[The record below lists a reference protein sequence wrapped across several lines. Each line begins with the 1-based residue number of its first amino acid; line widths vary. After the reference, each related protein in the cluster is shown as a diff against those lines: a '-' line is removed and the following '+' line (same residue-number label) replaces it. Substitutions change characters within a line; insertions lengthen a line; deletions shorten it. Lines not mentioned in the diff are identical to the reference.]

1 LARPHGGRVRFAWRD
16 SVGVRFAWRQRVR
29 VIANGETVEIDDG
42 ARLTD
47 LFEVLGVQAKWVVAE
62 VNGEAVD
69 RAAMSGVS
77 LSEGDRIE
85 LVRAVA
91 GG

>member
-1 LARPHGGRVRFAWRD
+1 MRV
-16 SVGVRFAWRQRVR
+16 V
-29 VIANGETVEIDDG
+29 ANGDDVTLADG
-42 ARLTD
+42 AHLTD
-47 LFEVLGVQAKWVVAE
+47 LLRDLGLGTKWVVAE

-69 RAAMSGVS
+69 RARMAATA
-77 LSEGDRIE
+77 LSDGDRVE

>member
-1 LARPHGGRVRFAWRD
+1 MRVT
-16 SVGVRFAWRQRVR
+16 
-29 VIANGETVEIDDG
+29 ANGEEVELADG
-42 ARLTD
+42 AVLTD
-47 LFEVLGVQAKWVVAE
+47 LFAAVGVGAKWVVAE

-69 RAAMSGVS
+69 RADMANVV
-77 LSEGDRIE
+77 LHDGDRVE